1 MIDSKGRRYD
11 TPVVVG
17 AMLACGVGLRLSS
30 VVLLMFGTQ
39 WYILFNVI
47 AGATAIPRELWEVS
61 RVGRD
66 ALPVEVPEDFDLL
79 TEGVIDSLGLVELI
93 ASLEER
99 LGVEV
104 DFAELDADDLTK
116 VGPLAAYVEAK
127 SNAG

>member
-1 MIDSKGRRYD
+1 MSRNSGA
-11 TPVVVG
+11 PVRDLIVEIV
-17 AMLACGVGLRLSS
+17 AA
-30 VVLLMFGTQ
+30 
-39 WYILFNVI
+39 
-47 AGATAIPRELWEVS
+47 

-104 DFAELDADDLTK
+104 DFAERRIIDVWRQGQRL
-116 VGPLAAYVEAK
+116 VGRAERSGDPAGLAV
-127 SNAG
+127 GG

>member
-1 MIDSKGRRYD
+1 MSRNSGA
-11 TPVVVG
+11 PVRDLIVEIV
-17 AMLACGVGLRLSS
+17 AA
-30 VVLLMFGTQ
+30 
-39 WYILFNVI
+39 
-47 AGATAIPRELWEVS
+47 